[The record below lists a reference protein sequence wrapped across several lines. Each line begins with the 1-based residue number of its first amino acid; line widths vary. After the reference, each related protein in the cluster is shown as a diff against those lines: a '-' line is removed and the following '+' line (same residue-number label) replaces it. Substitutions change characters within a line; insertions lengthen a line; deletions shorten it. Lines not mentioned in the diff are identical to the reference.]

1 LEQLTINWAKGD
13 YMESNSTKVAKIATK
28 MAICNRN
35 EEENLKRYYNEQ
47 GIKVTAV
54 NIGGNINSSISKIL
68 ESALVAA
75 KRNQLIR
82 EEHLHEGAVIGAT
95 RDAIIQISNR
105 ANGQNVG
112 GKIGIAR
119 GGEHISV
126 CIFLNIGLLHL
137 DEVAIGI
144 GHRALPI

>member
-1 LEQLTINWAKGD
+1 
-13 YMESNSTKVAKIATK
+13 MESNSTKVAKIATK
-28 MAICNRN
+28 MSICNRC
-35 EEENLKRYYNEQ
+35 EEEDLKKLYLDE

-54 NIGGNINSSISKIL
+54 NIGGNINSSIPKIL

-75 KRNQLIR
+75 KRNGLIK

-105 ANGQNVG
+105 ANGLNVG

-126 CIFLNIGLLHL
+126 CIFLSIGLLHL
-137 DEVAIGI
+137 DEVVIGI
-144 GHRALPI
+144 GHRVLPT

>member
-1 LEQLTINWAKGD
+1 
-13 YMESNSTKVAKIATK
+13 MESNSTKVAKIATK

-35 EEENLKRYYNEQ
+35 EEDELKRFYNEQ
-47 GIKVTAV
+47 GIKVTAA
-54 NIGGNINSSISKIL
+54 NMGGNINSSISKIL

-75 KRNQLIR
+75 KRNGLIR

-95 RDAIIQISNR
+95 RDAVIQISTR
-105 ANGQNVG
+105 ANGLNVG

-126 CIFLNIGLLHL
+126 CIFLSIGLLHL
-137 DEVAIGI
+137 DEVVIGI
-144 GHRALPI
+144 GHRSLPM

>member
-1 LEQLTINWAKGD
+1 
-13 YMESNSTKVAKIATK
+13 MESNSTKVAKIATK
-28 MAICNRN
+28 MAICDRK
-35 EEENLKRYYNEQ
+35 EEEYLKKLYIEQ

-75 KRNQLIR
+75 KRNDLIR

-112 GKIGIAR
+112 GKIGIAK

-137 DEVAIGI
+137 DEVVIGI
-144 GHRALPI
+144 GHRSLPV

>member
-1 LEQLTINWAKGD
+1 
-13 YMESNSTKVAKIATK
+13 MESNSTKIAKIATK

-35 EEENLKRYYNEQ
+35 EEDELKKYYNEQ

-95 RDAIIQISNR
+95 RDAIMQISNR

-119 GGEHISV
+119 GGEHVSV

-137 DEVAIGI
+137 DEVVIAI
-144 GHRALPI
+144 GHRSLPI

>member
-1 LEQLTINWAKGD
+1 
-13 YMESNSTKVAKIATK
+13 MESNSTKVAKIATK
-28 MAICNRN
+28 MSICNRN
-35 EEENLKRYYNEQ
+35 EEEDLKKYYNEQ

-54 NIGGNINSSISKIL
+54 NIGGNINSSIAKIL

>member
-1 LEQLTINWAKGD
+1 MD
-13 YMESNSTKVAKIATK
+13 SNSTKVAKIATK
-28 MAICNRN
+28 MAICDRY
-35 EEENLKRYYNEQ
+35 EEDNLKKLYNEK

-75 KRNQLIR
+75 KRNELIR

-137 DEVAIGI
+137 DEVVIGI

>member
-1 LEQLTINWAKGD
+1 
-13 YMESNSTKVAKIATK
+13 MESNSTKIAKIATK
-28 MAICNRN
+28 MAICNRS
-35 EEENLKRYYNEQ
+35 EEDELKRYYNEQ

-54 NIGGNINSSISKIL
+54 NVGGNINSSISKIL

-75 KRNQLIR
+75 KRNQLVR
-82 EEHLHEGAVIGAT
+82 EEHMHEGAVIGAT

-105 ANGQNVG
+105 ANGLNVG

-126 CIFLNIGLLHL
+126 CIFLSIGLLHL
-137 DEVAIGI
+137 DEVVIGI
-144 GHRALPI
+144 GHRALTI

>member
-1 LEQLTINWAKGD
+1 
-13 YMESNSTKVAKIATK
+13 MESNSTKVAKIATR
-28 MAICNRN
+28 MAICDRH
-35 EEENLKRYYNEQ
+35 EEEHLKKFYSEK

-54 NIGGNINSSISKIL
+54 NIGGNINSSVAKIL

-75 KRNQLIR
+75 KRNELIR

-95 RDAIIQISNR
+95 RDAIMQVAER
-105 ANGQNVG
+105 ANGLNVG

-137 DEVAIGI
+137 DEIVIGI
-144 GHRALPI
+144 GHRALPV

>member
-1 LEQLTINWAKGD
+1 
-13 YMESNSTKVAKIATK
+13 MESNSTKVAKIATK
-28 MAICNRN
+28 MAICDRY
-35 EEENLKRYYNEQ
+35 EEEDLKKIYNRQ

-68 ESALVAA
+68 ESALVAS
-75 KRNQLIR
+75 KRNGLIR

-95 RDAIIQISNR
+95 RDAIIQVSNR
-105 ANGQNVG
+105 ANAQNVG

-126 CIFLNIGLLHL
+126 CIFLSIGLLHL
-137 DEVAIGI
+137 DEVVIGI
-144 GHRALPI
+144 GHRAITV

>member
-1 LEQLTINWAKGD
+1 
-13 YMESNSTKVAKIATK
+13 MESNSTKVAKIATK
-28 MAICNRN
+28 MAICDRF
-35 EEENLKRYYNEQ
+35 EEEDLKKIYNKE

-68 ESALVAA
+68 ESALVAS
-75 KRNQLIR
+75 KRNGLIR

-95 RDAIIQISNR
+95 RDAIIQVSNR
-105 ANGQNVG
+105 ANAQNVG

-126 CIFLNIGLLHL
+126 CIFLSIGLLHL
-137 DEVAIGI
+137 DEVVIGI
-144 GHRALPI
+144 GHRAIPV

>member
-1 LEQLTINWAKGD
+1 MDK
-13 YMESNSTKVAKIATK
+13 ESNSTIVAKIATK
-28 MAICNRN
+28 MAICERF
-35 EEENLKRYYNEQ
+35 EEDNLKKIYSEG

-75 KRNQLIR
+75 KRNGLIR

-95 RDAIIQISNR
+95 RDAIIQVANR

-119 GGEHISV
+119 RGEHISV
-126 CIFLNIGLLHL
+126 CIFLSIGLLHL
-137 DEVAIGI
+137 DEVVIGI
-144 GHRALPI
+144 GHRSLPI

>member
-1 LEQLTINWAKGD
+1 
-13 YMESNSTKVAKIATK
+13 MESNSTKVAKIATR
-28 MAICNRN
+28 MAICDRH
-35 EEENLKRYYNEQ
+35 EEEHLKKFYSEK

-54 NIGGNINSSISKIL
+54 NIGGNINSSVAKIL

-75 KRNQLIR
+75 KRNELIR

-95 RDAIIQISNR
+95 RDAIIQVAER
-105 ANGQNVG
+105 ANALNVG

-119 GGEHISV
+119 SGEHISV

-137 DEVAIGI
+137 DEIVIGI
-144 GHRALPI
+144 GHRALPV

>member
-1 LEQLTINWAKGD
+1 
-13 YMESNSTKVAKIATK
+13 MESNSTKVAKIATK

-35 EEENLKRYYNEQ
+35 EEDDLKRYYNEQ
-47 GIKVTAV
+47 SIKVTAV

-95 RDAIIQISNR
+95 RDAIMQISNR
-105 ANGQNVG
+105 ASGQNVG

-137 DEVAIGI
+137 DEVVIAI

>member
-1 LEQLTINWAKGD
+1 
-13 YMESNSTKVAKIATK
+13 MESNSTKVAKIATK

-35 EEENLKRYYNEQ
+35 EEEELKRFYNEQ

-75 KRNQLIR
+75 KRNDLIR

-95 RDAIIQISNR
+95 RDAIIQIANR
-105 ANGQNVG
+105 ASGQNVG
-112 GKIGIAR
+112 GKIGIAK

-137 DEVAIGI
+137 DEVVIGI
-144 GHRALPI
+144 GHRSLPV

>member
-1 LEQLTINWAKGD
+1 
-13 YMESNSTKVAKIATK
+13 MESNSTKIAKIATR
-28 MAICNRN
+28 MAICER
-35 EEENLKRYYNEQ
+35 EEENELKRIYSEK

-68 ESALVAA
+68 ESALVAS
-75 KRNQLIR
+75 KRNGLIR

-95 RDAIIQISNR
+95 RDAIIQVENR
-105 ANGQNVG
+105 ASGQNVG

-126 CIFLNIGLLHL
+126 CLFLSIGLLHL
-137 DEVAIGI
+137 DEIVIGI
-144 GHRALPI
+144 GHRSLPR